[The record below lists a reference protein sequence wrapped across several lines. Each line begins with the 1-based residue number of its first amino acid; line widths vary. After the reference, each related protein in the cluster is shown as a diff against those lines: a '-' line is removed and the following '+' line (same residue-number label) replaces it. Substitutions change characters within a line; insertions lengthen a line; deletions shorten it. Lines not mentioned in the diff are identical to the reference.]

1 MDTENRGDN
10 PPQCPILT
18 QLSLLLSTPLSS
30 VLAFVLST
38 DFLDMFIPAS
48 RIPPQAI
55 FYLQISWLIFFAF
68 LFFYGGAVIY
78 QNIHNNNYNL
88 FTKFNIFLSLAFPFL
103 TLIILALNVS
113 TSQYAKDEALL
124 LANDAEEA
132 AQNAQ
137 NIIVSEDGGKILKA
151 VFRLDIDKKGTS
163 YYYFL
168 TRGNDQ
174 GYYNVWDKTE
184 CEDSLK
190 PLFPVSSREA
200 GAAAQ
205 KAVDLLLQGG
215 LIERVEKPEWSN
227 EKGEWYRLTPL
238 GVAEASNAVEEE
250 NRSKVCGPSSLDDSS
265 ALSEESLPLNPA
277 TGLPV
282 SSRPSVILEG
292 VGKILR
298 KLHANGVDDDGEYR
312 FFVRG
317 QDGAFEIGTINYFQ
331 NRKIETIA
339 QDRPDQDFPLN
350 AKLAV
355 DQMLRENIIERTAS
369 PSWSHNDGVTW
380 YKVTSYGLSQMR
392 DSVKPPTSPPPAL
405 VTDENSPSLPPNAH
419 PAAMQISPDSQAP
432 PKEQGVETVP
442 VPLGPA
448 IPQETVP
455 TPHAEPS
462 V

>member
-1 MDTENRGDN
+1 SRY
-10 PPQCPILT
+10 ILLFFCVCT
-18 QLSLLLSTPLSS
+18 VLTLGNYANGKFKNINFLEIWNCLAIITALCTCAFFFLLLS
-30 VLAFVLST
+30 A
-38 DFLDMFIPAS
+38 
-48 RIPPQAI
+48 
-55 FYLQISWLIFFAF
+55 W
-68 LFFYGGAVIY
+68 
-78 QNIHNNNYNL
+78 H
-88 FTKFNIFLSLAFPFL
+88 TKTEID
-103 TLIILALNVS
+103 
-113 TSQYAKDEALL
+113 QEEAQQKIEFREREKRK
-124 LANDAEEA
+124 AEEA
-132 AQNAQ
+132 AQSAQ
-137 NIIVSEDGGKILKA
+137 KIIVTEDGSKILKA
-151 VFRLDIDKKGTS
+151 VFRLDIDRKKTS
-163 YYYFL
+163 YYYFI

-184 CEDSLK
+184 CEDMLK
-190 PLFPVSSREA
+190 PIFPVSSREA

-215 LIERVEKPEWSN
+215 LIERVEQPEWSN

-250 NRSKVCGPSSLDDSS
+250 NRSKICGPSLLDDSLAS
-265 ALSEESLPLNPA
+265 LSPSPGLSVSTEESVPLNPV
-277 TGLPV
+277 TGPPV
-282 SSRPSVILEG
+282 PPRPSIILEG
-292 VGKILR
+292 VAKILR

-317 QDGAFEIGTINYFQ
+317 QDGTFEIGIINYFQ

-392 DSVKPPTSPPPAL
+392 DSVKPPTSPSPTWATEDNLPAI
-405 VTDENSPSLPPNAH
+405 PPNAL
-419 PAAMQISPDSQAP
+419 PAAMQISPDSQDP
-432 PKEQGVETVP
+432 PKEQDVETVP

-455 TPHAEPS
+455 TPPAEPS

>member
-1 MDTENRGDN
+1 MSNFTRDYSALSINVLLGTFPFIISQNCHTKFDFPFLIYHIAELQAATIYLSLAYVMFLLLGNYANGKFKN
-10 PPQCPILT
+10 INFLEVWNLLT
-18 QLSLLLSTPLSS
+18 IIAAFFAFVSFFLLLS
-30 VLAFVLST
+30 A
-38 DFLDMFIPAS
+38 
-48 RIPPQAI
+48 
-55 FYLQISWLIFFAF
+55 W
-68 LFFYGGAVIY
+68 
-78 QNIHNNNYNL
+78 H
-88 FTKFNIFLSLAFPFL
+88 
-103 TLIILALNVS
+103 
-113 TSQYAKDEALL
+113 AKAEIDQEEAQQKIEFREREKRK
-124 LANDAEEA
+124 AEES

-137 NIIVSEDGGKILKA
+137 NIIVSEDGFKILKA
-151 VFRLDIDKKGTS
+151 VFRLDIDHKETS
-163 YYYFL
+163 YYYFI

-265 ALSEESLPLNPA
+265 ALSKESLPLNPT

-282 SSRPSVILEG
+282 PSRPSVILEG

-380 YKVTSYGLSQMR
+380 YKVTSYGLS
-392 DSVKPPTSPPPAL
+392 
-405 VTDENSPSLPPNAH
+405 
-419 PAAMQISPDSQAP
+419 
-432 PKEQGVETVP
+432 
-442 VPLGPA
+442 
-448 IPQETVP
+448 
-455 TPHAEPS
+455 
-462 V
+462 

>member
-1 MDTENRGDN
+1 MPNFTRDYSALK
-10 PPQCPILT
+10 I
-18 QLSLLLSTPLSS
+18 S
-30 VLAFVLST
+30 VLF
-38 DFLDMFIPAS
+38 
-48 RIPPQAI
+48 
-55 FYLQISWLIFFAF
+55 
-68 LFFYGGAVIY
+68 G
-78 QNIHNNNYNL
+78 
-88 FTKFNIFLSLAFPFL
+88 AFPFIISQNCHTLFDFRPLIYHL
-103 TLIILALNVS
+103 TDFQIATAFSSLTYVTFLFLGNYANCKRKNINFLEIWNFFAIIMAICTFAS
-113 TSQYAKDEALL
+113 FFLL
-124 LANDAEEA
+124 LGAWHSKAQIEQEEAQQKIEFREREKRKAEES

-137 NIIVSEDGGKILKA
+137 NIIVTEDGSKILKA
-151 VFRLDIDKKGTS
+151 VYQLGIDKENTTDYLFIARS
-163 YYYFL
+163 
-168 TRGNDQ
+168 DAQ
-174 GYYNVWDKTE
+174 GYFNIWDKQP
-184 CEDSLK
+184 CEDAWN
-190 PLFPVSSREA
+190 PLFPAASREA
-200 GAAAQ
+200 RSDAQ
-205 KAVDLLLQGG
+205 DAVVRLLQDG
-215 LIERVEKPEWSN
+215 LIERIEKPEWSA
-227 EKGEWYRLTPL
+227 EEGVWYRLTSL
-238 GVAEASNAVEEE
+238 GLAEAKRKINEEE
-250 NRSKVCGPSSLDDSS
+250 RPNVCEPSPLTGSDDVPLD
-265 ALSEESLPLNPA
+265 PA

-282 SSRPSVILEG
+282 PSRPSIILEG
-292 VGKILR
+292 IEKILR

-405 VTDENSPSLPPNAH
+405 VTDENSPSLPPNAR

-432 PKEQGVETVP
+432 PKEQEVETVP

-455 TPHAEPS
+455 TPPAKPS